1 MTDDEL
7 LESAKT
13 TAEFIARIFADN
25 IEVVVHDVRGD
36 LNHSVVAVYNSH
48 VSGRDTGAPMTQ
60 LGRKFIDEK
69 TYRHCDFVC
78 NYDGVTDNGVAVRAS
93 TLFVK
98 NKRGRVVCFIC
109 VNVDVTRYGQ
119 AIKML
124 QDLLNHGKVEEP
136 VPGNG
141 RSRVSE
147 EFPRSH
153 TDRVGQAIHDYCADT
168 GKRADLLAP
177 DDKYAIVERLE
188 RDGLFILKGAIG
200 EVAAGLRLS
209 EPTVYRYLKKIRREK
224 RM

>member
-7 LESAKT
+7 LENAKT
-13 TAEFIARIFADN
+13 TAEFIAKIFADN
-25 IEVVVHDVRGD
+25 VEVVVHDVRDD
-36 LNHSVVAVYNSH
+36 LNHSVIAVYNSYI
-48 VSGRDTGAPMTQ
+48 SGRDAGAPMTQ

-98 NKRGRVVCFIC
+98 NKRGRVIGFIC

-124 QDLLNHGKVEEP
+124 QDLLNHGRTEEIP
-136 VPGNG
+136 SGNG

-153 TDRVGQAIHDYCADT
+153 TDRLEQAMLDYCRDT
-168 GKRADLLAP
+168 GKRTDILTS
-177 DDKYAIVERLE
+177 DDKYAIVARLE
-188 RDGLFILKGAIG
+188 NEGLFIIKGAIG
-200 EVAAGLRLS
+200 EAAAALRLS
-209 EPTVYRYLKKIRREK
+209 EPTLYRYLKKIRREK